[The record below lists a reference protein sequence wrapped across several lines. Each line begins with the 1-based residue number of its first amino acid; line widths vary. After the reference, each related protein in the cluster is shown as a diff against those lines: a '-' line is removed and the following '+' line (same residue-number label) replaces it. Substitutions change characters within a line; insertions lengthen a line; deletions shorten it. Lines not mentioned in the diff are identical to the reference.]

1 MTISFIC
8 EILWFQIIS
17 SSKIPRLLILVMTSE
32 ISKLMENEI
41 IIFHEI
47 KTFLSCAL
55 KTKFSQHFFKST
67 FKSTMYWHSSICR
80 YISSS
85 FPFYLFKKTKQI
97 SLLKNFPNPSF
108 IFHKVSTIFSEMR
121 VGLQNDEYFLQKTN
135 EIQIITQAY
144 LTYKICLSISI
155 CHQLSCIYFLRKKIV
170 MGKYINTFIQN

>member
-1 MTISFIC
+1 MTISYIC
-8 EILWFQIIS
+8 EISWFQIIS
-17 SSKIPRLLILVMTSE
+17 PSKIPRLLILVMTSE

-155 CHQLSCIYFLRKKIV
+155 CHQLSCIYFLEKKSY
-170 MGKYINTFIQN
+170 G